1 MLKNKISTALVL
13 LLLTVPSLA
22 QDNQQKPSQEEL
34 IQQEVERLER
44 GLKLEY
50 WQVFYVD
57 STLRHNSE
65 QMAKEIE
72 VMQRARMENPDLYY
86 AVQDK
91 WMSATQESYK
101 KFFTQAQWK
110 EYLAQGGEKII
121 REREKRQKK
130 ILEATEG
137 KQSKSGKSEKK
148 SEKNKK

>member
-1 MLKNKISTALVL
+1 MLKNKISTALAL